1 MNLHS
6 AAILP
11 LILLTSTMV
20 SQAADESIVA
30 KVGESEVRVADI
42 KPLLKNLPARDQAV
56 LARDPAALK
65 DIVRAL
71 IVQQLVY
78 KEALSK
84 KWEQQPQI
92 VAQLERLRQQAITQ
106 SYLQALATPPDTF
119 PSSADLQAA
128 YDTLKKSNA
137 LQVPKQYHLQQI
149 YIACPKGTDKA
160 TEEKG
165 QAKLDATVKQL
176 KEGDFSVVAKSQ
188 SDDAA
193 SAPNGGDLGWL
204 AEAQIQPEIR
214 AQVVSLSKGGTTP
227 PIRMNDGWHFVRLVE
242 TKDPYTATMDEV
254 KVSLTNELRSQ
265 QAQTLNKA
273 YLAKILQQNPITLN
287 EIAVSNLLDKK
298 GN

>member
-1 MNLHS
+1 V
-6 AAILP
+6 
-11 LILLTSTMV
+11 V
-20 SQAADESIVA
+20 SHAADESIVA

-42 KPLLKNLPARDQAV
+42 KPLLQNLPTRDQAA
-56 LARDPAALK
+56 LARDPAALN

-92 VAQLERLRQQAITQ
+92 VAQLDRLRQQAITQ
-106 SYLQALATPPDTF
+106 SYIQALATPPDTF

-128 YDTLKKSNA
+128 YDTLKKNNA

-149 YIACPKGTDKA
+149 YIACPKGADKA
-160 TEEKG
+160 TEDKG
-165 QAKLDATVKQL
+165 QVKLDTTVKKL

-188 SDDAA
+188 SDDTA

-204 AEAQIQPEIR
+204 AETQIQPEIR
-214 AQVVSLSKGGTTP
+214 AQVVSLSKGGATS
-227 PIRMNDGWHFVRLVE
+227 PIRMNDGWHVVRLVE
-242 TKDPYTATMDEV
+242 TKDPYTATMEEV
-254 KVSLTNELRSQ
+254 KASLTNELRSQ
-265 QAQTLNKA
+265 QAQALNKA

-287 EIAVSNLLDKK
+287 EIAVSSLLDKK

>member
-6 AAILP
+6 TAILP
-11 LILLTSTMV
+11 LILLTSTTV

-42 KPLLKNLPARDQAV
+42 KPLLKNLPARDQAA
-56 LARDPAALK
+56 LTRDPAAMK

-106 SYLQALATPPDTF
+106 TYLQAMATPPDTF
-119 PSSADLQAA
+119 PSSAELQTA

-149 YIACPKGTDKA
+149 YIACPKGTDKG

-176 KEGDFSVVAKSQ
+176 KEGDFSTVAKSQ

-193 SAPNGGDLGWL
+193 SANNGGDLGWL
-204 AEAQIQPEIR
+204 TEAQIQPEIR
-214 AQVVSLSKGGTTP
+214 AQVVSLSKGGTTQP
-227 PIRMNDGWHFVRLVE
+227 VRMNDGWHFVRLVE
-242 TKDPYTATMDEV
+242 IKDPYTATMDEV

>member
-1 MNLHS
+1 MISH
-6 AAILP
+6 A
-11 LILLTSTMV
+11 T
-20 SQAADESIVA
+20 DESIVA
-30 KVGESEVRVADI
+30 KVGDSEVRVADI
-42 KPLLKNLPARDQAV
+42 KPLLQNLPARDQVA
-56 LARDPAALK
+56 LARDPAALN
-65 DIVRAL
+65 DVVRAM

-92 VAQLERLRQQAITQ
+92 VVQLDRLRQQAITQ
-106 SYLQALATPPDTF
+106 TYMQALATPPDTF

-128 YDTLKKSNA
+128 YDTLKKNNS

-165 QAKLDATVKQL
+165 QAKLDSVVKQL
-176 KEGDFSVVAKSQ
+176 KGGDFSVVAKSQ
-188 SDDAA
+188 SDDSA
-193 SAPNGGDLGWL
+193 STANGGDLGWL
-204 AEAQIQPEIR
+204 TESQIQPEIR
-214 AQVVSLSKGGTTP
+214 TQVVSLSKGGTTP
-227 PIRMNDGWHFVRLVE
+227 PIRMNDGWHLVRLVE

-254 KVSLTNELRSQ
+254 KASLTNELRSQ
-265 QAQTLNKA
+265 QAQALNKA

-287 EIAVSNLLDKK
+287 EIAVTSLIDKK